1 MKGLL
6 LFLSAL
12 CVVPMNLF
20 GWTNGE
26 LSIWM
31 DADGGHGLT
40 PIAEKFERDLG
51 TKVKID
57 TPERITDSFPIAG
70 QAGKGPDI
78 VIWAHDKLGEWADA
92 GLIAPVEVP
101 QELVN
106 KFLPKAWEA
115 VAHRGLLWG
124 YPIALET
131 VSLIYNKAL
140 LDGSPPAQLSDLV
153 GLNEK
158 IKKKHPEATAILWDY
173 NSPYYS
179 WGILAS
185 AGGYV
190 FGNNGTD
197 YDLKSVGVADPGA
210 VAGLSKIIA
219 LINAGVLPKSVSYSD
234 AEDLM
239 AQGKLAMMI
248 SGPWAW
254 SNLIKRGI
262 DFGVAPIPGVD
273 ENVGRPFIGVSVAY
287 LNRSSPNQDLAKY
300 FLERYVL
307 TEEGLTALY
316 RAKPIGIPALSA
328 LYEKMAKDN
337 PLLRQLKV
345 SVEYGQIMPNIPQM
359 GRYFTSVG
367 AALQLATSGRASPQA
382 ALQDAEANM
391 RHE

>member
-31 DADGGHGLT
+31 DIDRGHGLA

-57 TPERITDSFPIAG
+57 TPERITESFPIAAE
-70 QAGKGPDI
+70 AGEGPDI

-115 VAHRGLLWG
+115 VAHRGLFWG
-124 YPIALET
+124 FPIALET

-140 LDGSPPAQLSDLV
+140 LDGPPPAQLSDLV

-210 VAGLSKIIA
+210 VEGLSKIIA

-234 AEDLM
+234 VEDLM

-307 TEEGLTALY
+307 TEEGLTAMY

-367 AALQLATSGRASPQA
+367 AALQVATRGQASPQA